1 VTVDTLFRDIRYG
14 VRGLLKRPGFT
25 VIALIA
31 LALGIGANTAI
42 FSLVNA
48 VLVQPL
54 PFKDPDRLVWM
65 WGNIRQGSN
74 RASVSPLDFLDYRQ
88 QNTSFEQ
95 FAAMFSIPL
104 NANLTGNG
112 EPERLA
118 SAGVTGNYFQALGVN
133 PLIGRTF
140 VLDNEKTGNDQV
152 VVLSY
157 GLWQRRFAGD
167 PNIVNKTILLN
178 GRTHLVLG
186 VMPKDFNFPQAA
198 ELWLPMSFDREP
210 GMKQR
215 RAHFLRP
222 IGRLKEGVTLAQ
234 AQADTD
240 GIAQR
245 LEQQYPESNTG
256 WNLRLVDLRDRLVG
270 NTKPTLFILLGAVGF
285 VLLIACANV
294 ANLLLVRAAGRQKE
308 IALRTALGASR
319 FQIARQMIT
328 ESILL
333 ALMGGALG
341 AFLAIWGVQLLV
353 ALSADNLPPTAQV
366 KIDATVLGFTLI
378 VSLVTGVLFGLAPAL
393 RTMKL
398 DLCNSLKEGGRS
410 VGEGVQRNLMRSS
423 LVVIESAVAVVLLVG
438 AGLLVRSLIRLQN
451 TSAGFDP
458 HNVLTMR
465 IDLPQDKYPSDENKA
480 NFFHE
485 VQTRIAG
492 LAGVESVGMIS
503 ELPLSGQPND
513 IPYYVEGR
521 PPATPDQGFDDDF
534 RRINTQYFQSLH
546 IPILR
551 GRNFTEQEVL
561 KSAKVLLISDLLAKQ
576 TFPNED
582 PIGRRLVM
590 GMGEG
595 TPWEIIGI
603 VGDVRHRALESQPA
617 PAMYMPTLAQHWMN
631 VVVRAQGDPTN
642 LAGAVRR
649 EVKAIDPD
657 QPVAAMKTMDDLMA
671 SAVSAP
677 RYRTS
682 LLALFAFVALVL
694 ASTGIYG
701 VMSYSVAQ
709 RTHEIGIRMA
719 LGAGRRNVLSLV
731 VRQGMTL
738 VAIGVVLGLLGA
750 FALTRVM
757 SSLLFEVTPKD
768 PLTFVGVAVFLPVI
782 ALLACYLPARRATMV
797 DPLIA
802 LRYE

>member
-1 VTVDTLFRDIRYG
+1 MDTLLRDIRYG
-14 VRGLLKRPGFT
+14 MRGLLKRPGFT
-25 VIALIA
+25 LVALIA

-65 WGNIRQGSN
+65 WGNIRQGGN

-104 NANLTGNG
+104 NINLTGNG

-133 PLIGRTF
+133 PLLGRTF
-140 VLDNEKTGNDQV
+140 VLDNERTGNDQV

-186 VMPKDFNFPQAA
+186 VMPKEFNFPQAA
-198 ELWLPMSFDREP
+198 ELWLPMTFDREP

-222 IGRLKEGVTLAQ
+222 IGRLKDGVTIAQ

-240 GIAQR
+240 AIAQR

-319 FQIARQMIT
+319 FRIARQMIT

-378 VSLVTGVLFGLAPAL
+378 VSLITGVLFGLAPAL

-410 VGEGVQRNLMRSS
+410 VGEGMQRNLMRSS
-423 LVVIESAVAVVLLVG
+423 LIVIESAVAVVLLVG

-465 IDLPQDKYPSDENKA
+465 IDLPQDKYPTDEKKA

-534 RRINTQYFQSLH
+534 RRVNTQYFQSLH

-561 KSAKVLLISDLLAKQ
+561 KSAKLLLISDLLAKQ

-582 PIGRRLVM
+582 PIGHRLVM
-590 GMGEG
+590 GMGDG

-603 VGDVRHRALESQPA
+603 VGDIRHRALESQPA
-617 PAMYMPTLAQHWMN
+617 PAMYMPTLAEDWMN

-657 QPVAAMKTMDDLMA
+657 QPVAAMKTMDDWMA
-671 SAVSAP
+671 TSVSAP

-709 RTHEIGIRMA
+709 RTHEIGVRMA
-719 LGAGRRNVLSLV
+719 LGAGRRNVLGLV

-738 VAIGVVLGLLGA
+738 VALGLVLGLLGA

>member
-1 VTVDTLFRDIRYG
+1 MDTLLRDIRYG
-14 VRGLLKRPGFT
+14 IRGLWKRPGFT
-25 VIALIA
+25 FVALIA

-65 WGNIRQGSN
+65 WGNIRQGGN
-74 RASVSPLDFLDYRQ
+74 RASVAPLDFLDYRQ
-88 QNTSFEQ
+88 QNKTFDQ
-95 FAAMFSIPL
+95 FAAMGTIPF
-104 NANLTGNG
+104 AINLTGGG
-112 EPERLA
+112 EPERLQ
-118 SAGVTGNYFQALGVN
+118 SAIVTGNYFQAFEVN
-133 PLIGRTF
+133 PLLGRTF

-152 VVLSY
+152 AVLSY
-157 GLWQRRFAGD
+157 GLWQRRFGGD
-167 PNIVNKTILLN
+167 PNIINKTITLD
-178 GRTHLVLG
+178 GRTFLVLG
-186 VMPKDFNFPQAA
+186 VMPRQFNFPRAA
-198 ELWLPMSFDREP
+198 ELWVPMNFDRP

-222 IGRLKEGVTLAQ
+222 VGRLKAGVTLAQ

-240 GIAQR
+240 SIAQH
-245 LEQQYPESNTG
+245 LEEQYPDTNTG
-256 WNLRLVDLRDRLVG
+256 WNLRLVGLRDQLVG

-294 ANLLLVRAAGRQKE
+294 ANLLLVRAAARQKE

-319 FQIARQMIT
+319 FRIARQMIT

-341 AFLAIWGVQLLV
+341 AALAIWGIDLLV
-353 ALSADNLPPTAQV
+353 ALSADNIPSTANV
-366 KIDATVLGFTLI
+366 RIDATVLGFTLL
-378 VSLVTGVLFGLAPAL
+378 VSLVTGLLFGLAPAL

-398 DLCNSLKEGGRS
+398 ELSNTLKEGGRS
-410 VGEGVQRNLMRSS
+410 VGEGAHRNILRSS

-451 TSAGFDP
+451 TSPGFDP

-465 IDLPQDKYPSDENKA
+465 IDLPDDKYSSPEKKT

-485 VQTRIAG
+485 LETRLSG

-503 ELPLSGQPND
+503 ELPLTGQPND

-534 RRINTQYFQSLH
+534 RRVNTQYFQSLQ
-546 IPILR
+546 IPLLR
-551 GRNFTEQEVL
+551 GRIFTEQEVL
-561 KSAKVLLISDLLAKQ
+561 KSAKVLVISDLLAKQ

-582 PIGRRLVM
+582 PIGHRLVM
-590 GMGEG
+590 GMGDG
-595 TPWEIIGI
+595 IPWEIIGI
-603 VGDVRHRALESQPA
+603 VGDVRHRGLESQPS
-617 PAMYMPTLAQHWMN
+617 PAMYMPTLAEPWKN

-642 LAGAVRR
+642 LAAAVRR

-657 QPVAAMKTMDDLMA
+657 QPVAAMKTMDAWLTT
-671 SAVSAP
+671 SVSAP
-677 RYRTS
+677 MYRTS
-682 LLALFAFVALVL
+682 LLALFALVALVL

-701 VMSYSVAQ
+701 VMSYSVTQ
-709 RTHEIGIRMA
+709 RTHEIGVRMA
-719 LGAGRRNVLSLV
+719 VGAARSDVLKLV

-738 VAIGVVLGLLGA
+738 VAIGLAIGLLGA
-750 FALTRVM
+750 FVLTRVL
-757 SSLLFEVTPKD
+757 SSLLFEITPKD
-768 PLTFVGVAVFLPVI
+768 PTTFIAVAI
-782 ALLACYLPARRATMV
+782 ALSLVALVACYLPARRATMV